1 MHCQSTMIHFR
12 NLLFCLIAV
21 VGWLQVALAIDADT
35 TVETGEMFHASI
47 RTRTTTE
54 GAVENMKELIDIGT
68 NNVKGEELEY
78 EELEET
84 MTRQHASENP
94 TNFVSLWPFS
104 HKDKNDT
111 KAPSCSSYNSCS
123 VCTDASWC
131 HWCDKDQA
139 CHVMG
144 SIHGCLY
151 GSKCHGGSD
160 DDNKKKDNETSGC
173 SAHKTCSECALSSR
187 LCHWCAHDNACHQ
200 IGSITGCVTG
210 VDCYSNDRCK
220 RPEPEPIE
228 HTVFTQ
234 MGFVPMMSILL
245 FGLLLTCCSTLCF
258 CCAGGIK
265 GAYDDLTELAM
276 DAQNGGSAGSGGYHE
291 PLLAQQQS
299 RTQVPAL
306 NQSNDDQSGQE
317 QRAAEEGAN
326 AAGDE
331 YVCLGEPDDHHTDA
345 ETTPLVTESTP
356 VAAEPNPNRVR
367 RVPRHMQ
374 RMYQACVGCYVF
386 TLVAIGGLVLAVM
399 RYYPKIPQYNVC
411 NDSVA
416 WKSLIDS
423 LTNMKVTA
431 DFEILAS
438 VSNPNHLDAALDMG
452 RGTFTH
458 NGAFVGTFDIPPV
471 TVKAMS
477 VTDLFIIAH
486 LSPDKW
492 DALALTAEYYR
503 GKLILH
509 VDVQTTIRIP
519 AMADYSFAT
528 DLRDIVVH
536 VNEMSDRHLC
546 ACPNWSDAKNGTI
559 KTFNTGDVS
568 LVLPPWM
575 SANKQD

>member
-1 MHCQSTMIHFR
+1 MLYFR
-12 NLLFCLIAV
+12 ILLCCLIAV
-21 VGWLQVALAIDADT
+21 IGRSPAALAAAAET
-35 TVETGEMFHASI
+35 TAPTEIFHASI
-47 RTRTTTE
+47 RTRTTTTTTE
-54 GAVENMKELIDIGT
+54 GAVETMN
-68 NNVKGEELEY
+68 
-78 EELEET
+78 ELEEISNNEKDESAET
-84 MTRQHASENP
+84 EETTAWQHVSENP
-94 TNFVSLWPFS
+94 TNFVSVWPFS

-111 KAPSCSSYNSCS
+111 KAPSCSSYTSCS

-160 DDNKKKDNETSGC
+160 DDNKKKDNETSSC

-200 IGSITGCVTG
+200 LGSITGCVTG

-234 MGFVPMMSILL
+234 MGFVPMVSILV
-245 FGLLLTCCSTLCF
+245 FGLLLACCSTLCF

-276 DAQNGGSAGSGGYHE
+276 DAQNGDSAGGGYDA

-306 NQSNDDQSGQE
+306 NQSNEDQSGQE
-317 QRAAEEGAN
+317 QCAAEEGAN
-326 AAGDE
+326 SAGDE
-331 YVCLGEPDDHHTDA
+331 YVSLGETDDHNADA
-345 ETTPLVTESTP
+345 ETTPLVAESTP
-356 VAAEPNPNRVR
+356 VVSEPNPNRVR

-374 RMYQACVGCYVF
+374 RMYQACVGCYIF
-386 TLVAIGGLVLAVM
+386 TMVAIGGFVLAVM

-492 DALALTAEYYR
+492 DALALTTEYYR
-503 GKLILH
+503 GKLVLH

-528 DLRDIVVH
+528 DLRDIAVH

-568 LVLPPWM
+568 LVIPPWM
-575 SANKQD
+575 TTNEQD